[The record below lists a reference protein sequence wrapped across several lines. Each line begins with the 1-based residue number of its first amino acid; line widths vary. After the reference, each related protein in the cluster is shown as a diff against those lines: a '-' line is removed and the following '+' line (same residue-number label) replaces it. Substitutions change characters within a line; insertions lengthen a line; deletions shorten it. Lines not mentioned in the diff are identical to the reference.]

1 MIRANLAI
9 IITIVSIGIL
19 IANVNNA
26 FAETIEWKSDI
37 AAGILPTEPSEFDI
51 NLIVSTYSNNEL
63 KLEWNEPSVSNNQ
76 VVVGYKIMRKTID
89 TEYITLVEKIDAT
102 ETYYIDG
109 ELSKNFYGYKIVPI
123 TERKKPESISMH
135 GINRNHSM
143 FDIYC
148 KGQELLAKQI
158 LKEVFNGKTIEN
170 TSIKEPLTHYGKF
183 IKRADDP
190 ILQNAIRN
198 ELIKAEQVFRLFNVQ
213 INH

>member
-1 MIRANLAI
+1 MIRLNLAI
-9 IITIVSIGIL
+9 IITIMSIGIL

-37 AAGILPTEPSEFDI
+37 TAGILPTEPSEFDI
-51 NLIVSTYSNNEL
+51 NLLISTYSNNEL

-102 ETYYIDG
+102 ETNYIDG
-109 ELSKNFYGYKIVPI
+109 ELSKNFYGYKIVPKI
-123 TERKKPESISMH
+123 ERKKPESISMH
-135 GINRNHSM
+135 GIDRNHSM

-198 ELIKAEQVFRLFNVQ
+198 ELIKAEQVFKLFNVQ